1 MKKVKK
7 RNKIGKVL
15 MILLVVAVAYMWTV
29 NSVRIND
36 NTQTIEVGQQETT
49 NIQVSL
55 FGIDITKWGRQ
66 TGEVNL
72 NIIGEYQ
79 LEYEPY
85 WTTRKYQKTVKVV
98 DRTDPEFIFEGDMEI
113 VLQDIDDFEEPG
125 YKVID
130 NYDGD
135 ITDKVTTE
143 IIKYQ
148 NDYYEVI
155 YCVGDSSNNVNI
167 KSRTIHINA
176 GTIYLTFDDGPS
188 FDITPR
194 ILNILKENNI
204 KATFFVVGYGESK
217 EELIKR
223 EYAEGHSIGIH
234 GFSHEYAEIYTD
246 LDTLMENFNKL
257 KKLVEETTGGYQSK
271 IIRFPGGIS
280 NTVSKR
286 YCEGIMTEAVAKVE
300 EEGYVYFD
308 WNIDSSDAGGAK
320 TPEEVYQNVI
330 SGIQPGRNNIIL
342 MHDFSGNSKTLSVL
356 QDIID
361 YCKENNYRFDVI
373 TQETRPI
380 QHKVSN

>member
-7 RNKIGKVL
+7 RNKIGKGL
-15 MILLVVAVAYMWTV
+15 MILLVVAVIYMWTV
-29 NSVRIND
+29 NSIRIND
-36 NTQTIEVGQQETT
+36 NTQTIEVGHQETT
-49 NIQVSL
+49 NIQASL
-55 FGIDITKWGRQ
+55 FGIDITKWGKQ

-85 WTTRKYQKTVKVV
+85 WTTQKYQKTVKVV

-143 IIKYQ
+143 IIKYRD
-148 NDYYEVI
+148 DYYEVI
-155 YCVGDSSNNVNI
+155 YYVGDSSDNVNI
-167 KSRTIHINA
+167 KSRTIHIIK

-204 KATFFVVGYGESK
+204 KATFFVVGYGKDK

-223 EYAEGHSIGIH
+223 EYTEGHSIGIH

-257 KKLVEETTGGYQSK
+257 RKMVEETTGGYQSK
-271 IIRFPGGIS
+271 IIRFPGGTS
-280 NTVSKR
+280 NTVNKQ

-308 WNIDSSDAGGAK
+308 WNVDSSDAGGAK
-320 TPEEVYQNVI
+320 TPEEVYKNVI
-330 SGIQPGRNNIIL
+330 SEIQPGRNNIIL
-342 MHDFSGNSKTLSVL
+342 MHDFAGNDKTLSVL

-361 YCKENNYRFDVI
+361 YCKKENYRFDVI
-373 TQETRPI
+373 TQETKPI